1 MKRKPQELT
10 KDSLVKYIS
19 TSPYGG
25 DGVYTIRAVVRH
37 SEKAQHRMYE
47 LRGRAGKVRFAKG
60 LELRLANRKER
71 QEFSSPI

>member
-1 MKRKPQELT
+1 MKRKPQELY
-10 KDSLVKYIS
+10 KDALVKF
-19 TSPYGG
+19 TSIRPYAG
-25 DGVYTIRAVVRH
+25 DGVYSIRAVVQH